1 MRLKIQQFCELQ
13 VTSLAEKHVG
23 SLSLSL
29 PLSLSRT
36 GGNHYGRRRNI
47 SNIWSHKKVQSD
59 PSQG

>member
-1 MRLKIQQFCELQ
+1 MRLKIQQFSELQ

-29 PLSLSRT
+29 SRT
-36 GGNHYGRRRNI
+36 GGNHYGRRRDI

>member
-1 MRLKIQQFCELQ
+1 MRLKIQQFSELQ

-23 SLSLSL
+23 SLSLS
-29 PLSLSRT
+29 RT
-36 GGNHYGRRRNI
+36 GGNHYGGGRDI